1 VLLKSVPKR
10 GMVPKR
16 DARETMPGRKHPQP
30 GTMDKNLMHQTLQ
43 PNAEKKITKEQIQ
56 QIEKASNNGE
66 LNKGKQKIK

>member
-1 VLLKSVPKR
+1 
-10 GMVPKR
+10 
-16 DARETMPGRKHPQP
+16 
-30 GTMDKNLMHQTLQ
+30 MHQTLQ